1 MKRSIS
7 LEFDAKT
14 ETMEDL
20 GRAGARLIQSRD
32 GFRFGEDTVLLAW
45 FTAGNLR
52 FRKSRPV
59 RVLELG
65 TNCGAGSI
73 LLAARRPD
81 IRIDGVERQEA
92 AFSVFQRNITLN
104 SFSDRMRAFCF
115 DLRDLPSEKL
125 PGNEYDAVFMNPPY
139 RKAEEGPVT
148 SEAAHSTGLLEARF
162 AMHGGVED
170 FLSCG
175 KKMLAS
181 GGDLFLVDRA
191 KDFSLVMK
199 TCTELNLIP
208 KRITFVHPYAEKEAT
223 LFLLSAKKGG
233 KMTGTV
239 ITPPLILRD
248 NEREYTPQLKK
259 IYSEDN

>member
-1 MKRSIS
+1 MEYDERK
-7 LEFDAKT
+7 
-14 ETMEDL
+14 ETLEDL
-20 GRAGARLIQSRD
+20 GRNGARLIQSKD

-45 FTAGNLR
+45 FVSENLR
-52 FRKSRPV
+52 LRQSRPV

-81 IRIDGVERQEA
+81 LRIDGVERQKEA
-92 AFSVFQRNITLN
+92 AELFQRNIELN
-104 SFSDRMRAFCF
+104 SYSDRMRGFCM
-115 DLRDLPSEKL
+115 DLRDLPSSEI
-125 PGNEYDAVFMNPPY
+125 PGNVYDAVFMNPPY
-139 RKAEEGPVT
+139 RKAEEGPIT
-148 SEAAHSTGLLEARF
+148 SEDAHSRELLEARF
-162 AMHGGVED
+162 AVHGSVDD

-191 KDFSLVMK
+191 KDFSSVMK
-199 TCTELNLIP
+199 TCMEQNLIP

-248 NEREYTPQLKK
+248 DKREYTPQLKR
-259 IYSEDN
+259 IYSEEN